1 MDSKTFLTTGRNG
14 SAATSIDYAKTLSQ
28 SIPVEKHFSPAFYA
42 ELWGLSYSTIL
53 RWFQDKPGVLK
64 MGSETGKGCRRRA
77 ELRIPFSLA
86 MKEYAERSR

>member
-1 MDSKTFLTTGRNG
+1 MDSRTFLTTGRNG
-14 SAATSIDYAKTLSQ
+14 SAALTTDYTKTLSEPI
-28 SIPVEKHFSPAFYA
+28 SVEKHFSPAFYA

-64 MGSETGKGCRRRA
+64 MGSEAGRGRRTRA
-77 ELRIPFSLA
+77 ELRIPFSAA